1 VLEIITGANTLL
13 KLIKNKSHQG
23 HRTLETNLQ
32 KIEGN
37 KEFIN
42 FINKFKDWLLIEA
55 LLKNL
60 ILDNQP

>member
-1 VLEIITGANTLL
+1 MLEIITGANALL

-32 KIEGN
+32 KIEEN
-37 KEFIN
+37 KEFIK
-42 FINKFKDWLLIEA
+42 FINKFKDWLQIEA
-55 LLKNL
+55 LLNNL

>member
-1 VLEIITGANTLL
+1 MLEIITGANTLL

-23 HRTLETNLQ
+23 HRTLEINLQ

>member
-1 VLEIITGANTLL
+1 MLEIITGANTLL

-55 LLKNL
+55 LLNNL